1 MKKIS
6 ILLICIVFLQTT
18 IACAQGD
25 PLIEKVAQKLA
36 SVNDYVAEGIMK
48 TDVSFIKASL
58 GKVKVYFK
66 KPNLLKVRKE
76 GGISLLP
83 KGGVSLTL
91 NTLLNTKQYT
101 AIQAGNQVLNGKSLR
116 VIKLIPNDDR
126 LDWVISTLWID
137 PVDALVY
144 KTATTTKESG
154 SYEISME
161 YGAYA
166 QYGLAS
172 KIIFSFNTKDYKKI
186 TESWIFISQSEAR
199 EFCVQPMREQ
209 RNCVYSK
216 ARDQANSAKIQK
228 CPLWISRSSDRDC
241 RYPAQKFPA
250 QC

>member
-6 ILLICIVFLQTT
+6 ILLFCIVLLQTT
-18 IACAQGD
+18 KAIAQGD

-36 SVNDYVAEGIMK
+36 TVNDYVAEGIMK

-83 KGGVSLTL
+83 KGGVSLSI

-101 AIQAGNQVLNGKSLR
+101 AIQAGTQVVKGKSLS
-116 VIKLIPNDDR
+116 VIKLIPNDDQ
-126 LDWVISTLWID
+126 LDWVIATLWID
-137 PVDALVY
+137 PVEALVY
-144 KTATTTKESG
+144 KTATTTKENG

-172 KIIFSFNTKDYKKI
+172 KIIFSFNTKDYKLPNGI
-186 TESWIFISQSEAR
+186 TLEFGDDEPVSKQQLLKNKKGSIEIRYIRYTINKGIPPHIF
-199 EFCVQPMREQ
+199 
-209 RNCVYSK
+209 
-216 ARDQANSAKIQK
+216 
-228 CPLWISRSSDRDC
+228 
-241 RYPAQKFPA
+241 
-250 QC
+250 

>member
-1 MKKIS
+1 MNKYRGIPQNSKS
-6 ILLICIVFLQTT
+6 N
-18 IACAQGD
+18 AQGD

-36 SVNDYVAEGIMK
+36 TVNNYVAEGIMK

-58 GKVKVYFK
+58 GKVKVYFM

-101 AIQAGNQVLNGKSLR
+101 AIQAGTQVLNGKSLR

-137 PVDALVY
+137 PTDALVY

-172 KIIFSFNTKDYKKI
+172 KIIFSFNTKDYKLPNGI
-186 TESWIFISQSEAR
+186 TLEFGDDKPVSKQQLLKNKKGSIEIRYTHYTINKGIPPHIF
-199 EFCVQPMREQ
+199 
-209 RNCVYSK
+209 
-216 ARDQANSAKIQK
+216 
-228 CPLWISRSSDRDC
+228 
-241 RYPAQKFPA
+241 
-250 QC
+250 

>member
-6 ILLICIVFLQTT
+6 ILLFCIVFLQNSKSN
-18 IACAQGD
+18 AQGD

-36 SVNDYVAEGIMK
+36 TVNDYVAEGIMK

-101 AIQAGNQVLNGKSLR
+101 AIQAGTQVVNGKSLR

-172 KIIFSFNTKDYKKI
+172 KIIFSFNTKDYKLPNGI
-186 TESWIFISQSEAR
+186 TLEFGDDEPVSKQQLLKNKKGSIEIRYTRYTINKGIPPHIF
-199 EFCVQPMREQ
+199 
-209 RNCVYSK
+209 
-216 ARDQANSAKIQK
+216 
-228 CPLWISRSSDRDC
+228 
-241 RYPAQKFPA
+241 
-250 QC
+250 

>member
-6 ILLICIVFLQTT
+6 ILLFCIVFLQTT
-18 IACAQGD
+18 KANAQGD

-101 AIQAGNQVLNGKSLR
+101 AIQAGTQVLNGKSLR

-172 KIIFSFNTKDYKKI
+172 KIIFSFNTKDYKLPNGI
-186 TESWIFISQSEAR
+186 TLEFGDEEPVSKQQLLKNKKGSIEIRYTYYSINKGIPSHIF
-199 EFCVQPMREQ
+199 
-209 RNCVYSK
+209 
-216 ARDQANSAKIQK
+216 
-228 CPLWISRSSDRDC
+228 
-241 RYPAQKFPA
+241 
-250 QC
+250 

>member
-1 MKKIS
+1 MKKI
-6 ILLICIVFLQTT
+6 ITLLICIVFLQTT

-25 PLIEKVAQKLA
+25 TLIEKVAQKLA

-172 KIIFSFNTKDYKKI
+172 KIIFSFNTKDYKLPNGI
-186 TESWIFISQSEAR
+186 TLEFGDEEPVSKQQLLKNKKGSIEIRYTRYTINKGIPPHIF
-199 EFCVQPMREQ
+199 
-209 RNCVYSK
+209 
-216 ARDQANSAKIQK
+216 
-228 CPLWISRSSDRDC
+228 
-241 RYPAQKFPA
+241 
-250 QC
+250 